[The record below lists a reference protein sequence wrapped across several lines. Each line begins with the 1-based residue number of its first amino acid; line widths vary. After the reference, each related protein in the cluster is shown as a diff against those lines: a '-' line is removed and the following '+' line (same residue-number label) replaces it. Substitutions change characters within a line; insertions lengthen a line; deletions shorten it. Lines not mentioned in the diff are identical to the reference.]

1 MSDSFADLQGQA
13 MTDLIRFTKLERLNL
28 YTYSLELLNKCSDG
42 VFQNEVNRSREIPTF
57 LHGLHSGTS
66 ELAFVEPS
74 PKLALKAACFSS
86 SLVRSCRSSFMTLF
100 ISLFVAVCCSK
111 CVLLSSSSCLTLALE
126 ENTGRNAA
134 GGREEEEGSNRDR
147 GRGPLFRN
155 SAGLEYLCCTI
166 SVHH

>member
-1 MSDSFADLQGQA
+1 MVFSQ
-13 MTDLIRFTKLERLNL
+13 
-28 YTYSLELLNKCSDG
+28 NK
-42 VFQNEVNRSREIPTF
+42 VNRIREIPILQSCPTF
-57 LHGLHSGTS
+57 RDHAS
-66 ELAFVEPS
+66 
-74 PKLALKAACFSS
+74 CF
-86 SLVRSCRSSFMTLF
+86 LVRSQAQKKPWKRCVFLYLLSKVCSSPMTHFHLLFM
-100 ISLFVAVCCSK
+100 AVCCSK

-166 SVHH
+166 SVHHWCQHSVGSRVSATPPPHQFQLYSQLDLNPKWKR